1 MSTTNHELL
10 TLREIFDSGKRTFI
24 IPDYQRSYSW
34 GEEQRKDIID
44 DIKQAQEIDYTH
56 FTGTIVLSKSRENS
70 DKLEIVDGQ
79 QRLTTL
85 ILLMLSL
92 VRISKKLGIE
102 CIGGCPVD
110 DIKSLYIVSGAN
122 IGTSEYRLEL
132 NHMQRD
138 LFKNLINGT
147 NSQGELKTKYDH
159 NLIDAA
165 SQFEKHLSDKNTT
178 DIEAIYKG
186 VTKNLGFLVYAPD
199 EGYET
204 GLMFEVINNRG
215 KSLSNLEK
223 VKNYLIY
230 FSERNQCGDVKD
242 AVHIKWPEI
251 LKCLSNANMISN
263 QDEDRFLRVCWLV
276 FSDFSKK
283 KSHYV
288 YDELKERCPP
298 HERDH
303 WNWLKEFVEFL
314 AKAANTYE
322 NMFQRSEEKESPVDK
337 KLKLISLHTAYASIM
352 PLVIAVDIKSK
363 NDEDKEKLLDILEKL
378 NFRYYNTWIA
388 GRADSG
394 QGELFHLAYAF
405 YHKEIDQMELKK
417 RLISFIDNN
426 ADDYTFVKHL
436 TLDKDETG
444 DYRGWGGIRFFLANY
459 EKELC
464 KENHQDF
471 DLKAAFKQSD
481 RSPEYRNDLF
491 DVEHIWATKE
501 WELIKDSNNPHIGK
515 RRLGNFILLEKGVN
529 QSVGNKRVE
538 DKINMKYF
546 NSKVMPRTEMMR
558 EIPEMFESSKEK
570 WDKGRPYTGKT
581 KNYWLELYGRFL
593 DKREEKMIN
602 FALKRWRVD
611 GVEKPVKKVK
621 IDSSSQLNEN
631 FAVIWKEKEDDNE

>member
-24 IPDYQRSYSW
+24 IPGYQRSYSW
-34 GEEQRKDIID
+34 GEGQRKDLID

-56 FTGTIVLSKSRENS
+56 FTGTIVLSKSGGDS
-70 DKLEIVDGQ
+70 DELEIVDGQ

-85 ILLMLSL
+85 ILLMLSI
-92 VRISKKLGIE
+92 VRVSEKLGIE

-122 IGTSEYRLEL
+122 SGTSKYRLEL
-132 NHMQRD
+132 NHMQRG

-165 SQFEKHLSDKNTT
+165 SQFEKYLSDKNTT
-178 DIEAIYKG
+178 DIETIYKG

-199 EGYET
+199 KSHET

-230 FSERNQCGDVKD
+230 FSERNKCTDVKD
-242 AVHIKWPEI
+242 VVLIKWPEI

-298 HERDH
+298 HERDN

-352 PLVIAVDIKSK
+352 PLVISVYIKSE
-363 NDEDKEKLLDILEKL
+363 NDADKEELLDILEKL
-378 NFRYYNTWIA
+378 NFRYYNTWIS

-394 QGELFHLAYAF
+394 QGELFHLAHAF
-405 YHKEIDQMELKK
+405 YHEEINKRELKEK
-417 RLISFIDNN
+417 LISFIDNN
-426 ADDYTFVKHL
+426 ADDYTFVKYM
-436 TLDKDETG
+436 TLDRDEAG
-444 DYRGWGGIRFFLANY
+444 DYYGWEGIRFFLANY
-459 EKELC
+459 EKSLRE
-464 KENHQDF
+464 KVNQNF
-471 DLKAAFKQSD
+471 DLKDAFAPTD
-481 RSPEYRNDLF
+481 PNYFNDSF
-491 DVEHIWATKE
+491 DLEHIWATRE
-501 WELIKDSNNPHIGK
+501 WTIIDDRNDPDINK
-515 RRLGNFILLEKGVN
+515 RRLGNFLLLEKGVN
-529 QSVGNKRVE
+529 QSVGNMRVE
-538 DKINMKYF
+538 DKMEEYF
-546 NSKVMPRTEMMR
+546 NSYRVMPRNEMIR
-558 EIPEMFESSKEK
+558 EMTKMFKSSKEK
-570 WDKGRPYTGKT
+570 WDEDSGYTRQT
-581 KNYWLELYGRFL
+581 KYYWYGLYDSFF

-602 FALKRWRVD
+602 FAINRWRVD
-611 GVEKPVKKVK
+611 GVKNPVKRVK
-621 IDSSSQLNEN
+621 IDSSSELNEN
-631 FAVIWKEKEDDNE
+631 FSCYPKRNKGSDNE